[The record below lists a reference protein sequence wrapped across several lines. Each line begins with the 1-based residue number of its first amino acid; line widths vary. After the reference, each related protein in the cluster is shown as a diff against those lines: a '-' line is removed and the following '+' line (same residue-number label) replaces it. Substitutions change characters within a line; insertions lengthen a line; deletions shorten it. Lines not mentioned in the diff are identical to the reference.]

1 MDRSAPATQV
11 TVNAVVRPDA
21 LVVQLSGAL
30 DAASAAVAEVSLQD
44 VTDLLSPPARIVL
57 DLTDVS
63 LLSAAGTRVLQRI
76 IGVCAER
83 DVRACLVTD
92 SRSAVHSV
100 VRLTL
105 QDQRIRLFGSLED
118 ALGTG

>member
-1 MDRSAPATQV
+1 MDRSARATQV
-11 TVNAVVRPDA
+11 TVNAVARSDV

-44 VTDLLSPPARIVL
+44 VTDPLPPPARIVL

-63 LLSAAGTRVLQRI
+63 LLSAAGTRLLQRI
-76 IGVCAER
+76 IGVCVDR
-83 DVRACLVTD
+83 DVAACLVTD

-100 VRLTL
+100 VTLTL
-105 QDQRIRLFGSLED
+105 QDQRIRLFDSLDD

>member
-1 MDRSAPATQV
+1 MDRSARATQV
-11 TVNAVVRPDA
+11 TVSTVARSDV

-44 VTDLLSPPARIVL
+44 VTDPLSPPARVVL

-83 DVRACLVTD
+83 DVGACFVTD
-92 SRSAVHSV
+92 SRGAVHSV
-100 VRLTL
+100 VTLTL